1 MKVATKVILFTV
13 FLMTLTVSI
22 PVLRNPKPLLEK
34 AKGYSNQ
41 DVAYLF
47 DFLDPLLQKKIT
59 TKLYH
64 VYKDA
69 LSLSSKSSYNKEITA
84 SHLKTIIEQ
93 WGWYNPYPNES
104 NYAQKI
110 IAQFDI
116 DKSGSL
122 NANEFLTLSVL
133 LNKKNRN
140 NNKCIKHCY
149 RGVFSSLIDP
159 IFKLSDENGD
169 SYLTAEELFNSL
181 KRLSRRNINRY
192 NIFQC
197 VSRNTQIVK
206 FYHTDAANGFIL
218 KNQDSKESAVNL
230 EEFRNGILLGYIDRQ
245 VEGNKFYLKDEINE
259 KTKRWKGKGKIDI
272 QCRKINNYIQKKYRN
287 NKVERPGMAD
297 NQLALPSSGKCK
309 LKGRKIK
316 GSKMKLFS
324 KRKSKGLKYGKKKY
338 KGLKKGKY
346 GRKKKGMFGKIKNKS
361 KSFGKKIKSKFN
373 KKKKYQKKKKYNKKK
388 KEGIVKRGIK
398 TIGRGIKQVGRGIK
412 NGMKR
417 IFRFK

>member
-1 MKVATKVILFTV
+1 MKVPTKLILFNVLLITFV
-13 FLMTLTVSI
+13 MSI
-22 PVLRNPKPLLEK
+22 PVFNSQRPLLEK

-47 DFLDPLLQKKIT
+47 DFLDPVLQKKIT
-59 TKLYH
+59 FTLKR

-69 LSLSSKSSYNKEITA
+69 LSIISKNSYNKEITA
-84 SHLKTIIEQ
+84 EHIKEIIEK

-133 LNKKNRN
+133 LNQNNRN
-140 NNKCIKHCY
+140 NNKCIKNCY

-169 SYLTAEELFNSL
+169 NYLTAEELFNAL
-181 KRLSRRNINRY
+181 KRLSRRNLNSY

-218 KNQDSKESAVNL
+218 KNQDKKDSAVNL
-230 EEFRNGILLGYIDRQ
+230 DEFRNGILLGYIDRQ
-245 VEGNKFYLKDEINE
+245 VEGNTFFFKDEINE
-259 KTKRWKGKGKIDI
+259 KNKRWKNKGQIDI
-272 QCRKINNYIQKKYRN
+272 QCMKITNYIQKKYRN
-287 NKVERPGMAD
+287 KKVERPGIAD
-297 NQLALPSSGKCK
+297 NQLALPSTRKCK
-309 LKGRKIK
+309 MKGKKLKIRN
-316 GSKMKLFS
+316 MKLLN
-324 KRKSKGLKYGKKKY
+324 KKSKGLTIKKKFGKKK
-338 KGLKKGKY
+338 KSIV
-346 GRKKKGMFGKIKNKS
+346 RKIKNKS
-361 KSFGKKIKSKFN
+361 KSFGKRL
-373 KKKKYQKKKKYNKKK
+373 KKKYQTKRKHNKKK
-388 KEGIVKRGIK
+388 KEGFIKRGIK
-398 TIGRGIKQVGRGIK
+398 TIGRGIKTIGRGMK
-412 NGMKR
+412 KGLKR
-417 IFRFK
+417 IFH